1 MDAQE
6 LEFLQTAVPNI
17 NEYNAELMERMAEWA
32 FGVRDRI
39 TAWLWFLL
47 FVAMGMI
54 FAARAGLST
63 YIVIAALMGV
73 VPLFE
78 WILRKKAQ
86 TAWQRHDSARG
97 HLQAVLESR
106 KTLQGMAQEE
116 RDLVKAEIRNFLPIH
131 TFLPGGLEHPVFWED
146 VEGGVMHS

>member
-86 TAWQRHDSARG
+86 TAWQRHDSAQG
-97 HLQAVLESR
+97 STSKPCWNPE

-131 TFLPGGLEHPVFWED
+131 TFLPGGLEHPVF
-146 VEGGVMHS
+146 GKM